1 MQRRIVMAREARK
14 ERITKKREKQI
25 LDAALSVFSEKGYGV
40 ATIPDIA
47 TKAGLAVGSIYNYYP
62 SKRELFIAVI
72 KYFIINAPLLDLI
85 DELPNGDIDVTF
97 SQIMHNRLNLIDDT
111 DISRMPFLMAE
122 IQREPELKEM
132 WAKEFLQPFFTK
144 LVKVYRNLG
153 ETGRFT
159 ISNPEITT
167 RIIGGMIVGFLM
179 LRIMEGEN
187 SPLYK
192 IPKEEIIENIGRFL
206 IFGLSGQGTGPYIRR
221 DENER

>member
-1 MQRRIVMAREARK
+1 MSRETRK
-14 ERITKKREKQI
+14 ERITRKREKQI
-25 LDAALSVFSEKGYGV
+25 LDAALAVFSEKGYGV

-47 TKAGLAVGSIYNYYP
+47 GEAGLAVGSIYNYYP

-72 KYFIINAPLLDLI
+72 KQFIINAPLLELI

-97 SQIMHNRLNLIDDT
+97 SQIMQNRLNLIDNA

-122 IQREPELKEM
+122 IQRDLELKEM
-132 WAKEFLQPFFTK
+132 WTKEFLQPFLTK
-144 LVKVYRNLG
+144 MEKVYQNLG
-153 ETGRFT
+153 ETGKFT

-167 RIIGGMIVGFLM
+167 RIIGGMIMGFLM

-192 IPKEEIIENIGRFL
+192 IPKEEIIESIGQFL
-206 IFGLSGQGTGPYIRR
+206 MFGLSGH
-221 DENER
+221 